1 MLQLKLEPVEESQ
14 INLKLSCKSIQ
25 RLNLSL
31 NHQPV
36 IGMQL
41 GVKLDNKLVLNL
53 APFYRGERGL
63 PGGSSIDVVA
73 SGPIGGHRAVVLTSA
88 GAAYATNQNPQH
100 GMKVLGVTTNA
111 AAAGGTLSVV
121 RSGKMSEPSWSFD
134 TSKPVFLGVDG
145 LLTQVAPAY
154 PAAAFSLIV
163 GFPLSATEL
172 FVGLREPL
180 GLGA

>member
-1 MLQLKLEPVEESQ
+1 MLELKLEPVNKTPIQLNVGAKLES
-14 INLKLSCKSIQ
+14 
-25 RLNLSL
+25 
-31 NHQPV
+31 
-36 IGMQL
+36 
-41 GVKLDNKLVLNL
+41 KLVLSL
-53 APFYRGERGL
+53 ANFYRGL
-63 PGGSSIDVVA
+63 PGDTSVQVLAG
-73 SGPIGGHRAVVLTSA
+73 GPIGGHRVVVLE
-88 GAAYATNQNPQH
+88 GALAQYATNQNPQH

-121 RSGKMSEPSWSFD
+121 RSGKVSEPSWSFD
-134 TSKPVFLGVDG
+134 TLKPVFLGVDG
-145 LLTQVAPAY
+145 LLTQVAPTH

>member
-1 MLQLKLEPVEESQ
+1 MLELKLEPV
-14 INLKLSCKSIQ
+14 NKTPIQ
-25 RLNLSL
+25 LN
-31 NHQPV
+31 V
-36 IGMQL
+36 
-41 GVKLDNKLVLNL
+41 GVKLESNL
-53 APFYRGERGL
+53 ALSLARFYQGERGL
-63 PGGSSIDVVA
+63 PGDTSVQVLAG
-73 SGPIGGHRAVVLTSA
+73 GPIGGHRVVVLEEASA
-88 GAAYATNQNPQH
+88 QYATNQNPQH

-121 RSGKMSEPSWSFD
+121 RSGKVSEPSWSFD

-145 LLTQVAPAY
+145 LLTQVAPTH